1 MEPNSPNARAG
12 NPLSCHSFARA
23 LLGLVCIA
31 PFTAC
36 FSLFECANTV
46 LFEVPSPGNKKVA
59 TVFERDCGATTAANN
74 QVLIHAANQKPKFE
88 KGKSV
93 VVYEGSKDLRVEW
106 VDDENL
112 KIWIPPASKVF
123 RKEEQSMGVRITYP
137 ESEAKAQ
144 VP

>member
-12 NPLSCHSFARA
+12 NALSRHSFARA

-31 PFTAC
+31 PFTSC
-36 FSLFECANTV
+36 FSLFDCANTV

-74 QVLIHAANQKPKFE
+74 QVLIRVPNQKPKFE